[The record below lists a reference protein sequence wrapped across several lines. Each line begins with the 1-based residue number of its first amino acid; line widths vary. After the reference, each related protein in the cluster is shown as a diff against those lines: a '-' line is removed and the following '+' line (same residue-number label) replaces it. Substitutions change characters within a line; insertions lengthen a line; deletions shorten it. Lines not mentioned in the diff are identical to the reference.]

1 MVADFRDM
9 NIMKDQLSAER
20 YKNNFTL
27 AEEINNFSLGGNG
40 KMLSRTTI
48 GSARHMRH
56 KAGLPDIY

>member
-20 YKNNFTL
+20 YKNNLTL
-27 AEEINNFSLGGNG
+27 AEEINNFSLGRNG

-48 GSARHMRH
+48 GSAQHMRH